1 MSSDQSL
8 KTEIL
13 QYIDPHLVIKV
24 IDFELSKCNDK
35 EKPAFLQY
43 KKQVLFKTCLFE
55 DQVRFNS
62 ENKSL
67 GDESS
72 AIDLRKQ
79 QVAKIEEETKNS
91 IKGFLNLMEN
101 FRKSNNFD
109 TSSSMHKKIVK
120 NYII

>member
-24 IDFELSKCNDK
+24 LDFELSKSSDK
-35 EKPAFLQY
+35 EKQTLLQY

-55 DQVRFNS
+55 EQSKFNL

-72 AIDLRKQ
+72 AIELRKQ
-79 QVAKIEEETKNS
+79 QVAKIEEETKDN

-120 NYII
+120 NKN